1 MVMITELINR
11 LEEFK
16 DKHGDLPVYITKGF
30 VADTEVDTVTF
41 VRGHQCLLGNHYL
54 DNYTLRISDKIKNL
68 DEDISNCSD
77 EKRLD
82 KLLHYRY
89 LLRKEYKEKKNMYE
103 KNGVD
108 WEGSI

>member
-1 MVMITELINR
+1 MLISELIKE
-11 LEEFK
+11 LEHFLEM
-16 DKHGDLPVYITKGF
+16 HGDLEVRHTIGRVGDVEIDSVNIYKG
-30 VADTEVDTVTF
+30 
-41 VRGHQCLLGNHYL
+41 HICLLNNHYL

-77 EKRLD
+77 EGRLD

-89 LLRKEYKEKKNMYE
+89 LLRKEYREKKNMYE

-108 WEGSI
+108 WEGRI